1 MKGGFIAGIFAVKA
15 LQAIGLKP
23 EGTVIILESVIEE
36 EAGAGGGTLA
46 CMMQQRI
53 LTDAFIALEP
63 QGPRI
68 TYCHAG
74 VLYFRIK
81 VQGKTMHAGMAHEGC
96 KCYRKDFKDL

>member
-1 MKGGFIAGIFAVKA
+1 LHGIFAVKA

-23 EGTVIILESVIEE
+23 EGTVILESVIEE

-63 QGPRI
+63 QGPRNYI
-68 TYCHAG
+68 LPRRSI
-74 VLYFRIK
+74 VFSN
-81 VQGKTMHAGMAHEGC
+81 
-96 KCYRKDFKDL
+96 